1 MFHLTKPH
9 KEDIRNMLF
18 SARFDLAN
26 EERPL
31 GEAKIAAAA
40 GFVCPWFATNVSGL
54 WFCWNHF
61 RQRAHTGVRYQ
72 HCSD

>member
-1 MFHLTKPH
+1 
-9 KEDIRNMLF
+9 MLF

-31 GEAKIAAAA
+31 GEAKIAPTA

-54 WFCWNHF
+54 WFYWNHF
-61 RQRAHTGVRYQ
+61 RKRAHTGVRY
-72 HCSD
+72 